1 MAVSRNRPRHS
12 LIEVASRVL
21 AAHVR
26 NGDRVVVGLSGGLD
40 SMVLAHITIG
50 LADTLGISVSALH
63 VHHGLQADADDWAA
77 FCETWC
83 ASRRLPCRIV
93 HVQVPRDA
101 ADGPEAAARR
111 ARFQAYRQCD
121 ADWVLLGHHADDQV
135 ETILYRLLRGAGPS
149 GLSGMPTSRPLAA
162 DTRTRLLRPLLEVPR
177 ARLLEYASA
186 HGLDWVEDPSNHDT
200 YYLRNFLRHEV
211 LPLLESRLPGARA
224 ALLRTAELARFAD
237 TLLDQQADEDLAHIS
252 RGGGWSASALLSL
265 PPERAVGLLRKLLRE
280 QGSPLPSQKRMYEIH
295 RQFSGD
301 GAGRGLRVA
310 VGELRLCRYRDR
322 FWIEQAKPEHTT
334 VDNPDATVVWQEG
347 TALPWALPWRRGT
360 LELRESLGT
369 GLSRARIASHGLRL
383 ESRCGGETLQVRAH
397 GPHRSLKNLFQEAGI
412 PAWLRDDTPL
422 VWSGPNLVA
431 LPNIAIAHAF
441 AARAD
446 EPGLELIWRYG
457 AHVPCVRQ

>member
-1 MAVSRNRPRHS
+1 M
-12 LIEVASRVL
+12 L

-26 NGDRVVVGLSGGLD
+26 HGDRIVLGLSGGLD
-40 SMVLAHITIG
+40 SIVLAHVTTR
-50 LADTLGISVSALH
+50 LADTLGLSVSALH
-63 VHHGLQADADDWAA
+63 VHHGLHADADDWAA

-121 ADWVLLGHHADDQV
+121 ADWIVLGHHADDQV

-149 GLSGMPTSRPLAA
+149 GLSGMPTIRPLAA

-177 ARLLEYASA
+177 ARLLEYARA
-186 HGLDWVEDPSNHDT
+186 HGLAWVEDPSNRDT

-211 LPLLESRLPGARA
+211 LPLLEGRLPGTRA
-224 ALLRTAELARFAD
+224 ALLRAGRLARSAES
-237 TLLDQQADEDLAHIS
+237 LLDRQADEDLAHIS

-265 PPERAVGLLRKLLRE
+265 SPERAVCLLRKLLRE
-280 QGSPLPSQKRMYEIH
+280 QGSPLPSQARVLDIY
-295 RQFSGD
+295 RQLSGED
-301 GAGRGLRVA
+301 AGGGVRVA
-310 VGELRLCRYRDR
+310 VGELHLCRYRDR
-322 FWIEQAKPEHTT
+322 FWIERASSEQATMDRQH
-334 VDNPDATVVWQEG
+334 AAVVWQGES
-347 TALPWALPWRRGT
+347 ALPWRRGT
-360 LELRESLGT
+360 LELREGLGT

-383 ESRCGGETLQVRAH
+383 ESRRGGETLQVRAH

-412 PAWLRDDTPL
+412 PAWLREDIPL
-422 VWSGPNLVA
+422 VWSGVNLVA
-431 LPNIAIAHAF
+431 LPNIAIAHTF

-457 AHVPCVRQ
+457 AHVPGVRQ